1 MNCRLVSET
10 SSSLLAPCHHSQK
23 IIWSFQEDLFLE
35 WHALEQSWPHCPS
48 LFAQSS
54 CILID
59 VIFFC
64 IYLSYFPQGDLS
76 ELGKV
81 LMQGSFS
88 VWTGH
93 RKGPTKM
100 KDLARFKPMQR
111 HLFLYEKALVF
122 CKKRED
128 HGDGYDKTSSYSFKH
143 FLKVRIFSLGPLPWE
158 FWTVNFVNPEYIF
171 SSAVAWIL
179 LSRTIMLQM
188 GVPRKAGGCSNM

>member
-1 MNCRLVSET
+1 MIFRLFGSAD
-10 SSSLLAPCHHSQK
+10 L
-23 IIWSFQEDLFLE
+23 LFL
-35 WHALEQSWPHCPS
+35 SV
-48 LFAQSS
+48 
-54 CILID
+54 
-59 VIFFC
+59 VIGYC
-64 IYLSYFPQGDLS
+64 CTPQGDLS

-128 HGDGYDKTSSYSFKH
+128 HNDGYDKTSSYSFKH
-143 FLKVRIFSLGPLPWE
+143 FLKVRKTEFQNLEKPWLLPPSGCIP
-158 FWTVNFVNPEYIF
+158 NPKE
-171 SSAVAWIL
+171 
-179 LSRTIMLQM
+179 
-188 GVPRKAGGCSNM
+188 

>member
-1 MNCRLVSET
+1 MPWNR
-10 SSSLLAPCHHSQK
+10 AGP
-23 IIWSFQEDLFLE
+23 I
-35 WHALEQSWPHCPS
+35 ALHCLDNP
-48 LFAQSS
+48 
-54 CILID
+54 LID
-59 VIFFC
+59 FFFF
-64 IYLSYFPQGDLS
+64 SPYFHQGDLS

-143 FLKVRIFSLGPLPWE
+143 FLKVRTFSLEPWPC
-158 FWTVNFVNPEYIF
+158 V
-171 SSAVAWIL
+171 L
-179 LSRTIMLQM
+179 
-188 GVPRKAGGCSNM
+188 

>member
-1 MNCRLVSET
+1 MPWNRAGPTTRHCLDRPLTFELT
-10 SSSLLAPCHHSQK
+10 SF
-23 IIWSFQEDLFLE
+23 SF
-35 WHALEQSWPHCPS
+35 
-48 LFAQSS
+48 
-54 CILID
+54 
-59 VIFFC
+59 FFS
-64 IYLSYFPQGDLS
+64 LSYSHQGDLS

-122 CKKRED
+122 CKKREE

-143 FLKVRIFSLGPLPWE
+143 YLKVSTLWLGPLLCILETDNSADPAS
-158 FWTVNFVNPEYIF
+158 IF
-171 SSAVAWIL
+171 PLTRWLVF
-179 LSRTIMLQM
+179 
-188 GVPRKAGGCSNM
+188 CC

>member
-1 MNCRLVSET
+1 M
-10 SSSLLAPCHHSQK
+10 
-23 IIWSFQEDLFLE
+23 SF
-35 WHALEQSWPHCPS
+35 S
-48 LFAQSS
+48 
-54 CILID
+54 
-59 VIFFC
+59 FFF
-64 IYLSYFPQGDLS
+64 YLSCSHQGDLS

-122 CKKRED
+122 CKKRDE

-143 FLKVRIFSLGPLPWE
+143 FLKVRT
-158 FWTVNFVNPEYIF
+158 FWLT
-171 SSAVAWIL
+171 L
-179 LSRTIMLQM
+179 LQITLQTQS
-188 GVPRKAGGCSNM
+188 VFFL